1 MNCSQAREMLSAYRE
16 LKKEDHQDV
25 TALDVHLAN
34 CADCRHHLDQ
44 YHLVGQHVRSL
55 PAVEPSSQAYSNLM
69 RALAVEHARFIQRSS
84 SSAALTPAPDF
95 LKPYLKEH
103 AAKDPATEAL
113 TAFSKADTGPLPVI
127 RTVPQRSRGLHL
139 NHFAVIGLA
148 AAFLLVLMTGGITS
162 VLWMAQSHQSPSPAQ
177 GAGSNPL
184 SVQHVSQVTM
194 VSAATTTSY
203 PHVVSAVANRQDIYY
218 SAYGA
223 TDSEWMLEQLDV
235 QTHQST
241 ELLSTPNSSPLII
254 LGSSQNQ
261 LVWLQFDPAQ
271 PVKNSSKKQQTSKA
285 DTSSTRAWK
294 LYSLTLNN
302 NQTNQIGTQ
311 TTATPEVLLQG
322 TFDQQTAPSWL
333 HTPVQGLWFTQDALL
348 ITSIDQKG
356 VSHLVEH
363 QFTNTTETNKNSKV
377 TQTQSNKNNAT
388 TTDLATA
395 DNGHILTSPTAN
407 SDGSSIYWSEEWLSN
422 DNTLHSN
429 VWTQQTG
436 EAAPAHGRWIPHT
449 SADMFQFTNDDKS
462 FRPQVVNNTLF
473 LLQATTTDVTNQL
486 QLTPTATSTT
496 AATATTTATPATATP
511 QATLTPTATT
521 SAAAESGNIALVDPA
536 TYSQPLDSSIQGAL
550 QAFSIDTGAKLP
562 PTFGTDGPIS
572 GLQAGGRFL
581 LWQNSNN
588 NNFDMYD
595 VTANI
600 PVNINSTIV
609 PKDAIFLAVN
619 GDSAVWISNAD
630 INTDPNDITNSTVK
644 FGTFNWPP
652 PKTSVQS
659 TPQS

>member
-16 LKKEDHQDV
+16 LKKDDHQDT

-34 CADCRHHLDQ
+34 CADCRDLLDQ
-44 YHLVGQHVRSL
+44 YHLVGQHIRSL

-69 RALAVEHARFIQRSS
+69 RALAVEHARFIQRSP
-84 SSAALTPAPDF
+84 SSATLTPAPDF

-103 AAKDPATEAL
+103 TAKDPATEAL

-162 VLWMAQSHQSPSPAQ
+162 VLWLAQSHQSPNPAS

-203 PHVVSAVANRQDIYY
+203 PHVVSAVADRQDIYY
-218 SAYGA
+218 SAYGS
-223 TDSEWMLEQLDV
+223 TDSEWMLEQLDL

-241 ELLSTPNSSPLII
+241 ELLPTPSSSPLII

-271 PVKNSSKKQQTSKA
+271 PVKSSKKQPSHETE
-285 DTSSTRAWK
+285 TSSTRTWK
-294 LYSLTLNN
+294 LYSLALNTNQN
-302 NQTNQIGTQ
+302 NQTGTQ
-311 TTATPEVLLQG
+311 TAATPVVLLHG
-322 TFDQQTAPSWL
+322 TFNQQTAPSWV
-333 HTPVQGLWFTQDALL
+333 HTPVQGLWFIQNALL

-356 VSHLVEH
+356 VSHLVEY
-363 QFTNTTETNKNSKV
+363 QFANTTDTNKSSKDS
-377 TQTQSNKNNAT
+377 QTQSNKASAT
-388 TTDLATA
+388 TTVLATA

-422 DNTLHSN
+422 DNMLHSN
-429 VWTQQTG
+429 VWTQQTNK
-436 EAAPAHGRWIPHT
+436 AAPAPGRWIPHT
-449 SADMFQFTNDDKS
+449 TTNMFQFTNDDKS

-473 LLQATTTDVTNQL
+473 LLQAMTTDVTSQL
-486 QLTPTATSTT
+486 QLTPTATATT
-496 AATATTTATPATATP
+496 AATATTTATSATATP

-521 SAAAESGNIALVDPA
+521 SAAAESGSIALVDPA
-536 TYSQPLDSSIQGAL
+536 TYSQPLDSSIQGTL
-550 QAFSIDTGAKLP
+550 QAFSIDTGAKLS
-562 PTFGTDGPIS
+562 PTFGADSPIS

-588 NNFDMYD
+588 NFDMYD

-600 PVNINSTIV
+600 PVNISPTIV

-619 GDSAVWISNAD
+619 GDSTVWISNAD
-630 INTDPNDITNSTVK
+630 INADPNDITNSTVK

-652 PKTSVQS
+652 PKTSAQA
-659 TPQS
+659 TAQR

>member
-1 MNCSQAREMLSAYRE
+1 VNCSQAREMLSAHRE
-16 LKKEDHQDV
+16 LKKDDYQDT

-34 CADCRHHLDQ
+34 CADCRHDLDQ
-44 YHLVGQHVRSL
+44 YHLVGQHIRSL
-55 PAVEPSSQAYSNLM
+55 PAVESSSQAYTNLM
-69 RALAVEHARFIQRSS
+69 QALAVEHARFIQRSS

-127 RTVPQRSRGLHL
+127 RAVPKRSRGLHL

-162 VLWMAQSHQSPSPAQ
+162 VLWLAQSHQSPGPAQ
-177 GAGSNPL
+177 GAGNNIT
-184 SVQHVSQVTM
+184 SVQRVSQVTM

-223 TDSEWMLEQLDV
+223 TDSEWMLEQLDL

-241 ELLSTPNSSPLII
+241 ELLPTPDTSPLIV

-271 PVKNSSKKQQTSKA
+271 PVKNSKKQQPHGTETFSIR
-285 DTSSTRAWK
+285 TWK
-294 LYSLTLNN
+294 LYSLALNTN
-302 NQTNQIGTQ
+302 LTNQTSQ
-311 TTATPEVLLQG
+311 TDAQTSATPEVLLQG
-322 TFDQQTAPSWL
+322 TFDQQTAPNWV

-348 ITSIDQKG
+348 IASIDQKG

-363 QFTNTTETNKNSKV
+363 QFANTTEADKNSKD
-377 TQTQSNKNNAT
+377 TTQSNKTTAT
-388 TTDLATA
+388 TTELATG

-407 SDGSSIYWSEEWLSN
+407 SDGSSIYWSEEWLTD

-436 EAAPAHGRWIPHT
+436 NAAPAHGRWLPHAAT
-449 SADMFQFTNDDKS
+449 EMFQFTNDDKS
-462 FRPQVVNNTLF
+462 FRPQVVNDTLF

-486 QLTPTATSTT
+486 QLTPTATTT
-496 AATATTTATPATATP
+496 AAATTTTTATP
-511 QATLTPTATT
+511 QATLTATATT
-521 SAAAESGNIALVDPA
+521 SAAAESGNIALVDPD
-536 TYSQPLDSSIQGAL
+536 TYSQPLDASIQGTL
-550 QAFSIDTGAKLP
+550 QAFSIDTGTKLSP
-562 PTFGTDGPIS
+562 AFGADGPIS

-581 LWQNSNN
+581 LWQNSNSNN

-630 INTDPNDITNSTVK
+630 ITTDLNDITNSTVK

-652 PKTSVQS
+652 PKTSVQT
-659 TPQS
+659 TPQP